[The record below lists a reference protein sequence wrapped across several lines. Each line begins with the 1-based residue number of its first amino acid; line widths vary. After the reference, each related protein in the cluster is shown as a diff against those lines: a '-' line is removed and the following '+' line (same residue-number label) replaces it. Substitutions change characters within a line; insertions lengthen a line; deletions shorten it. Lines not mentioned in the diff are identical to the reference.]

1 MPRKR
6 RNIAFSLS
14 FLDIMACGFGAVTLL
29 FLILRHNAVEI
40 ITPDS
45 QLAAEVDLLQMDIRQ
60 AEEEKTQ
67 LLNSLEKIQL
77 ELVEAQGL
85 SERVIS
91 DLQEQENSI
100 QSDPNDLDK
109 LRQQVEQLEEET
121 AQMEEVEF
129 GDKVREFIG
138 DGNRQYLTGLK
149 LGGERVLILVDGSAS
164 MLADTVVNAVRR
176 RNMPEEQK
184 KQSPK
189 WQWTLRT
196 VEWLLAQLPPSSR
209 FQIYLFNTEASVAIA
224 GTQGEWLDAA
234 DSLALEQAVDAVKQ
248 FSPGSG
254 TSLSNAFAA
263 IADFDS
269 RPDNLFLLTDGLP
282 TQGKQPR
289 KSLWS
294 VARSDVNISPPL
306 WLSYPAAFRL
316 IRFYSQWRVIRRR
329 QGYSG
334 KPRSIPRAHLLLR
347 RGTGHE
353 KTAPSITGSE
363 HLISRCHQLWL
374 WCHRIAISYR

>member
-1 MPRKR
+1 MARKR

-40 ITPDS
+40 VTPDIK
-45 QLAAEVDLLQMDIRQ
+45 LAAEVDLLQMDIRE
-60 AEEEKTQ
+60 AEEDRVQ
-67 LLNSLEKIQL
+67 LLNSIEKIQL
-77 ELVEAQGL
+77 ELAEAQGL
-85 SERVIS
+85 SKRVIT
-91 DLQEQENSI
+91 DLEEQERSI

-109 LRQQVEQLEEET
+109 LRLQVEQLEEET

-129 GDKVREFIG
+129 GDKVREFQG

-176 RNMPEEQK
+176 RNMEDEQK

-209 FQIYLFNTEASVAIA
+209 FQVYMFNTEASAAIA
-224 GTQGEWLDAA
+224 GTEGEWLDAA
-234 DSLALEQAVDAVKQ
+234 DSLALEQAVAATKQ

-254 TSLSNAFAA
+254 TSLSNAFGA
-263 IADFDS
+263 ITDFED

-282 TQGKQPR
+282 TQGK
-289 KSLWS
+289 
-294 VARSDVNISPPL
+294 SPPKKYMVSGAQRRKHFATAMAEFPPGVPINTIL
-306 WLSYPAAFRL
+306 FPMEGDPEAAGLFWQTAL
-316 IRFYSQWRVIRRR
+316 NTKGAFI
-329 QGYSG
+329 
-334 KPRSIPRAHLLLR
+334 
-347 RGTGHE
+347 
-353 KTAPSITGSE
+353 APS
-363 HLISRCHQLWL
+363 RDWP
-374 WCHRIAISYR
+374 

>member
-1 MPRKR
+1 MARKR

-40 ITPDS
+40 VTPDIK
-45 QLAAEVDLLQMDIRQ
+45 LAAEVDLLQMDIRE
-60 AEEEKTQ
+60 AEKDRAQ
-67 LLNSLEKIQL
+67 LLNSIEQIQL
-77 ELVEAQGL
+77 ELAAAQGL
-85 SERVIS
+85 SKRVIT
-91 DLQEQENSI
+91 DLEEQERSI

-109 LRQQVEQLEEET
+109 LRLQVEQLEEET
-121 AQMEEVEF
+121 AQMEEQEF
-129 GDKVREFIG
+129 GDKMREFIG

-176 RNMPEEQK
+176 RNMEDQQK

-209 FQIYLFNTEASVAIA
+209 FQVYMFNTEASAAIA
-224 GTQGEWLDAA
+224 GTEGEWLDAA
-234 DSLALEQAVDAVKQ
+234 DSLALEEAVAATKQ

-254 TSLSNAFAA
+254 TSLSNAFGA
-263 IADFDS
+263 IADFED

-282 TQGKQPR
+282 TQGKNPPKKYMVSGAQRR
-289 KSLWS
+289 KHF
-294 VARSDVNISPPL
+294 ATAMAEFPPGVPINTIL
-306 WLSYPAAFRL
+306 FPMEGDPEAAGLFWQTAL
-316 IRFYSQWRVIRRR
+316 NTNGAFI
-329 QGYSG
+329 
-334 KPRSIPRAHLLLR
+334 
-347 RGTGHE
+347 
-353 KTAPSITGSE
+353 APS
-363 HLISRCHQLWL
+363 RDWP
-374 WCHRIAISYR
+374 